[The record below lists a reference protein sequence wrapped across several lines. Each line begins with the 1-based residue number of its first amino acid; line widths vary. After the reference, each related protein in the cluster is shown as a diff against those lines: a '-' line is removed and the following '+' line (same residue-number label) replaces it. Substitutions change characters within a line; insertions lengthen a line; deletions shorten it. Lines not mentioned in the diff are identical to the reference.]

1 MLTLTAWNGSSRGRR
16 VLVVATV
23 AALLG
28 GAVAALGGAPE
39 ARAATVDTSAWY
51 VLVNRNSG
59 KALDDYN
66 FATNDGARV
75 TQWTRTDA
83 DNQQWQFVD
92 SGNGYYRLKSRHSGK
107 VLDNSNFSTADS
119 SAIVQWG
126 DSNGFNQ
133 Q

>member
-1 MLTLTAWNGSSRGRR
+1 MSTLTAWNGSSGGRR

-83 DNQQWQFVD
+83 DNQQFSLAD
-92 SGNGYYRLKSRHSGK
+92 SDNGYVRLINRTSGK
-107 VLDNSNFSTADS
+107 AVEFKDAATTDNAN
-119 SAIVQWG
+119 IVQYQ
-126 DSNGFNQ
+126 DRNAANQ
-133 Q
+133 